1 MTATATAT
9 RLPVTTRGS
18 SLTGLGAMVRF
29 IIRRNRVRIAVWTLV
44 LAGMTVLLIQSQHA
58 AFPTQADREAYAQI
72 ANTPAVAALTGL
84 PYAAAT
90 LGGIL
95 TIKIWMTNA
104 VALSLA
110 AIFMVTRNGRAEEE
124 SGRTELLRAGALG
137 RHAYTVANW
146 LVVGSFTVVV
156 GILCA
161 LGAISQGL
169 PVDGSLA
176 MGGSFTAVA
185 LVFLGVV
192 AVAGQLA
199 QSARGANSLAAS
211 VLAIAY
217 LVRAAA
223 DLGADGETASPLTWA
238 SPIGWGQQMRAYG
251 ENNWWPFGL
260 AIAVA
265 ILLCGAAL
273 ALERRRDLGSGL
285 LPDRRGARVAS
296 ALTRTPI
303 GLVLRLQR
311 APIIGWTIGILI
323 GAAFFGAVAT
333 AMADLLANGNP
344 ITEVFIGQSADVLDG
359 LLGYFTMAN
368 ALLVAAFAVQS
379 ADAIRADEMGGRTEL
394 QWAGV
399 LSRVRWALARIAV
412 PAVISLGLLA
422 LSGALLG
429 ASFGAS
435 VDDPSQ
441 AGRFAAASIAYWPAM
456 LVVIGFVVLCAG
468 WFPRWAGAI
477 SWAVYGVAVVI
488 SMFGELFGL
497 PDWLIENTPFTAVP
511 RVPNDPSALP
521 LVVLTIIAVAFA
533 SVGLT
538 RLRSR
543 DMASA

>member
-1 MTATATAT
+1 VTTTATATT
-9 RLPVTTRGS
+9 LSNTTRGS
-18 SLTGLGAMVRF
+18 TLTGLGTMLRF
-29 IIRRNRVRIAVWTLV
+29 IVRRNRVRIAVWTIV
-44 LAGMTVLLIQSQHA
+44 LAGMIVLVIQSQHA

-72 ANTPAVAALTGL
+72 ANTPAVAAMTGL

-110 AIFMVTRNGRAEEE
+110 VIFMVTRNGRAEEE

-146 LVVGSFTVVV
+146 IIVASFTVLV
-156 GILCA
+156 GLLCA

-169 PVDGSLA
+169 PADGSLA
-176 MGGSFTAVA
+176 MGASFVAVA

-199 QSARGANSLAAS
+199 QTARGANSLAAG
-211 VLAIAY
+211 VLAVAY

-223 DLGADGETASPLTWA
+223 DLGAEGETASPLTWA

-251 ENNWWPFGL
+251 ENNWWPFAL
-260 AIAVA
+260 ALVVAVV
-265 ILLCGAAL
+265 LCIAAL

-296 ALTRTPI
+296 AVTRTSV

-311 APIIGWTIGILI
+311 APIIGWTIGIVI

-344 ITEVFIGQSADVLDG
+344 LTEVFIGQSADVLDG
-359 LLGYFTMAN
+359 LLGYFAMAN
-368 ALLVAAFAVQS
+368 ALLIAAFALQS

-394 QWAGV
+394 QWTGV
-399 LSRVRWALARIAV
+399 ISRVRWALARILV
-412 PAVISLGLLA
+412 PAVSSLALLA
-422 LSGALLG
+422 LSGAILG

-435 VDDPSQ
+435 VGDPSQ
-441 AGRFAAASIAYWPAM
+441 AGRFAAASLAYWPSM
-456 LVVIGFVVLCAG
+456 LVVIAFVVLCAG
-468 WFPRWAGAI
+468 WIPRWAGAV
-477 SWAVYGVAVVI
+477 SWAAYGLAVVI

-497 PDWLIENTPFTAVP
+497 PDWVINNTPFTAVP
-511 RVPNDPSALP
+511 RVPNEPSALP
-521 LVVLTIIAVAFA
+521 LVVLTVIAVAFTA
-533 SVGLT
+533 IGLA